1 MWTARRSPTRHD
13 HRRGRVN
20 VLAVSAEGRNLLNN
34 QRAASEGISSRTAAI
49 SFQVPSRC
57 WRMESLD
64 ISEALARR
72 GDGAKLR
79 LPYRRAD
86 SCGRTGQKAPQRGQ
100 LGLRAGTR
108 GSSARRLLL
117 LRRLYVSKRKQQR
130 EVVGDLQHAAD
141 DERRSCKRCREQGDI
156 SALCRAVGCCTPAGT
171 KRRSGA
177 R

>member
-1 MWTARRSPTRHD
+1 M
-13 HRRGRVN
+13 
-20 VLAVSAEGRNLLNN
+20 LAVSAEGRNLLNN

-86 SCGRTGQKAPQRGQ
+86 SNIPPPAYFCKPKIAQRDGTAW
-100 LGLRAGTR
+100 LGM
-108 GSSARRLLL
+108 
-117 LRRLYVSKRKQQR
+117 
-130 EVVGDLQHAAD
+130 
-141 DERRSCKRCREQGDI
+141 
-156 SALCRAVGCCTPAGT
+156 
-171 KRRSGA
+171 
-177 R
+177 